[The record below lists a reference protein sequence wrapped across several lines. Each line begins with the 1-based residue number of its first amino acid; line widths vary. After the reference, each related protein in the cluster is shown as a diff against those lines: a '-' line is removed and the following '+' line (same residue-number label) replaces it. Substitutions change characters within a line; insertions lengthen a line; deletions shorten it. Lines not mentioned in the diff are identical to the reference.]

1 MERAARALKNP
12 IWPDPLPA
20 FALAGMISPVECLL
34 FLFGRSVVFH
44 KWEKRPLP
52 RLKGR
57 RGVEGLLPASHESS
71 EGGDDNQA
79 SEAKG
84 SEGHSFVGVKVGVH
98 YQFTSLIS
106 GHAIA
111 DAVRAAER

>member
-1 MERAARALKNP
+1 MNLT
-12 IWPDPLPA
+12 
-20 FALAGMISPVECLL
+20 
-34 FLFGRSVVFH
+34 
-44 KWEKRPLP
+44 
-52 RLKGR
+52 
-57 RGVEGLLPASHESS
+57 PASHESGD
-71 EGGDDNQA
+71 GGEDEQA
-79 SEAKG
+79 SKAKG